1 MKNWIIGDDCCSLLS
16 IPYAYAPTP
25 CLTDPS
31 HPMSTFLRFISLT
44 IFFSSDRGIAV
55 SPKVRSY
62 GCDWGAGRNY
72 IWSFTIE
79 IHIGYV
85 GELECW

>member
-55 SPKVRSY
+55 SLKVRSY
-62 GCDWGAGRNY
+62 GSGFSGCSAVIGGLEE
-72 IWSFTIE
+72 TIY
-79 IHIGYV
+79 G
-85 GELECW
+85 LLR